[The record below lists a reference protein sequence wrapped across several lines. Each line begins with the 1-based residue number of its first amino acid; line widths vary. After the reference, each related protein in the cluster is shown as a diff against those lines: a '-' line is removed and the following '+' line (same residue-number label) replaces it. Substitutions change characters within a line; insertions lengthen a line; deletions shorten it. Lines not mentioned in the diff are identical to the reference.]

1 MYRGQATGL
10 KAMGHS
16 KSCRCHIVAAT
27 GAGAGAV
34 LGSAKSRNGVGHPSD
49 GAGAGGLSLLDRP
62 GRLAAWPSDSGLPLT
77 NGELP
82 FLSTALCSS

>member
-10 KAMGHS
+10 RAMGHS

-34 LGSAKSRNGVGHPSD
+34 LGSAKSRNGVGHSSD
-49 GAGAGGLSLLDRP
+49 GRVRVACHSWTAP
-62 GRLAAWPSDSGLPLT
+62 ACLAAWPSDSGLPLT
-77 NGELP
+77 NSELP